1 MCAGLYCNI
10 AGEFRVCS
18 CVLNEITD
26 RVDSRFIDLDPGVR
40 PLHLRTR
47 ED

>member
-1 MCAGLYCNI
+1 MCVGLYYDF
-10 AGEFRVCS
+10 AGECRVRS
-18 CVLNEITD
+18 CGLNEITD
-26 RVDSRFIDLDPGVR
+26 RVASRFIDLDPGVR